1 MSGKGVPTPDLSS
14 DFANFRVAIVAASWH
29 DQIMDGLIEGA
40 LRALE
45 VAKVKQFQLLRV
57 PGSFEI
63 PVVAR
68 AAAIAGFDAI
78 VALGVVIRGGTPHFE
93 YICQGITY
101 GIMKVSTELGVP
113 IGNGVLTCNTIEEAL
128 DRAGLPGSHEDKGF
142 EATIA
147 VLATTK
153 ILVDLSASDGTQEE
167 T

>member
-1 MSGKGVPTPDLSS
+1 MSGVGLPSQDLAPE
-14 DFANFRVAIVAASWH
+14 FAGYRVAIVAASWH
-29 DQIMDGLIEGA
+29 DQIMDGLIDGA
-40 LRALE
+40 QRALAA
-45 VAKVKQFQLLRV
+45 AKVENFQLLRV

-68 AAAIAGFDAI
+68 AAAVAGFDTI
-78 VALGVVIRGGTPHFE
+78 VALGAVIRGGTPHFE
-93 YICQGITY
+93 YVCQGVTY
-101 GIMKVSTELGVP
+101 GITKVSTELGVP

-147 VLATTK
+147 ALATTK
-153 ILVDLSASDGTQEE
+153 ILVDLSASDGTREG

>member
-14 DFANFRVAIVAASWH
+14 DFANFRIAIVAASWH
-29 DQIMDGLIEGA
+29 DKIMAGLIGGA

-45 VAKVKQFQLLRV
+45 VAEVEQFELLRV

-93 YICQGITY
+93 YICQGVTY
-101 GIMKVSTELGVP
+101 GITKVSTELGVP

-147 VLATTK
+147 ALSTAKVLK
-153 ILVDLSASDGTQEE
+153 DLKAGLHV
-167 T
+167 

>member
-1 MSGKGVPTPDLSS
+1 MSGKGVPTTDMSS

-29 DQIMDGLIEGA
+29 DEIMDGLIGGA

-45 VAKVKQFQLLRV
+45 AAKVKQFQLLRV

-68 AAAIAGFDAI
+68 ASATAGFDAI
-78 VALGVVIRGGTPHFE
+78 VALGVVIRGDTPHFK
-93 YICQGITY
+93 YICQGVTY
-101 GIMKVSTELGVP
+101 GITKVSTELGVP
-113 IGNGVLTCNTIEEAL
+113 IGNGVLTCNTIEQAL

-147 VLATTK
+147 ALSTAKVLK
-153 ILVDLSASDGTQEE
+153 DLEAALHV
-167 T
+167 